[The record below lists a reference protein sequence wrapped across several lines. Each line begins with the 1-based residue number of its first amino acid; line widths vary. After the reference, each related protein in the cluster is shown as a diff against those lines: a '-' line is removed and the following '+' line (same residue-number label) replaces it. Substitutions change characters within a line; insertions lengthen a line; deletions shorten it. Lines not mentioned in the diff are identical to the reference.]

1 MIKGLIVVGIGLL
14 VIALF
19 SSSVNMINGSRNE
32 AELGSFE
39 FGIRTGG
46 RLQEPRLEN
55 HGYPLGHSIYS
66 PGNLTMNTI
75 EEFREFSIFYQMF
88 LGIEILENGSEID
101 SPVPV
106 NLGAQYDIYLN
117 LTSYIQVKRPEGL
130 ITRILVRLMN
140 FHLNASTSQRV
151 ILILTRE
158 TSISIIDSGTA
169 VEIIYFET
177 ETVNENDKPTSEIL
191 GSPRSFQVSIA
202 DTMNVSLISEWT
214 ALFVSPDIDTRL
226 FSGEGIVGFF
236 QIERNINSDFQLAGF
251 FRCYY
256 RSENVNVQSS
266 WLPVFEF
273 SAAIAGII
281 AISLAMALWNKSN
294 DRKRARMVER

>member
-1 MIKGLIVVGIGLL
+1 MRKAMKNGLIVVGIGLL

-19 SSSVNMINGSRNE
+19 SSSVNMIDGSRNE

-88 LGIEILENGSEID
+88 LGIEISENGSEID

-106 NLGAQYDIYLN
+106 ILGAQYDIYLN

-130 ITRILVRLMN
+130 ITRILDRLMN

-151 ILILTRE
+151 ILTKG
-158 TSISIIDSGTA
+158 TSVSIIDSGTA

-191 GSPRSFQVSIA
+191 VSPRSFQVSIV

-226 FSGEGIVGFF
+226 FSGEGVVGFF
-236 QIERNINSDFQLAGF
+236 QIERNINSDFQLTGF

-256 RSENVNVQSS
+256 RSENVNIQSS

-273 SAAIAGII
+273 SAAIAGIM
-281 AISLAMALWNKSN
+281 AISLAILY
-294 DRKRARMVER
+294 DRRSA